1 MKNLA
6 LSRRSFIGAV
16 SAASAGLAVDSA
28 LSGAEKPGGRRLKEI
43 GIIGGVPKDMAGDW
57 QKSLRRMAEIGYT
70 ILEGGL
76 RGTSPDDYLKLLREI
91 GLRLVSCGVRFGKK
105 LKPDWLDQAKALKV
119 EYATTFWPW
128 FYSPNKLTLPQ
139 LKEIADQLNLAGEQC
154 KAAGVKLAVHNHYQ
168 EFQDLDG
175 KPIFDRLL
183 EMTDPDLVA
192 VEMDLCWAVKGG
204 ADPVDYLRRYP
215 KRIQML
221 HVKDLG
227 PAPDYAMVPVGG
239 GTIDFAP
246 IFAAAEADGVKYYI
260 VELEGAA
267 STMKAAEQSYRYL
280 SQLTF

>member
-1 MKNLA
+1 LKPPA
-6 LSRRSFIGAV
+6 LSRRSFVRAV
-16 SAASAGLAVDSA
+16 SAATAGLAVGST
-28 LSGAEKPGGRRLKEI
+28 LSGAEDAGQRRLKEI
-43 GIIGGVPKDMAGDW
+43 AG
-57 QKSLRRMAEIGYT
+57 
-70 ILEGGL
+70 
-76 RGTSPDDYLKLLREI
+76 
-91 GLRLVSCGVRFGKK
+91 
-105 LKPDWLDQAKALKV
+105 
-119 EYATTFWPW
+119 
-128 FYSPNKLTLPQ
+128 
-139 LKEIADQLNLAGEQC
+139 QLNVAGEQC
-154 KAAGVKLAVHNHYQ
+154 KAAGLELAVHNHYQ
-168 EFQDLDG
+168 EFSDLEG

-183 EMTDPDLVA
+183 EMTEPELVT

-227 PAPDYAMVPVGG
+227 PAPDYAMVPVGA
-239 GTIDFAP
+239 GTIDFAR